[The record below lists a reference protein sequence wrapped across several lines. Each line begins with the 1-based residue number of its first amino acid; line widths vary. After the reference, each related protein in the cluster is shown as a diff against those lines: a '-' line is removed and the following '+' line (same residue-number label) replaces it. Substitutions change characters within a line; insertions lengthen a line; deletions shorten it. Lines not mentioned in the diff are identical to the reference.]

1 MMNEVTTIEL
11 HEAEDFWVSPC
22 RNPEARVCATIVI
35 PNYDSRATLAR
46 ALQSALGQTMREI
59 EVIVVDDASTD
70 TSWSYIAQLLARD
83 SRLRGIR
90 NKRNLGKPAI
100 MNRALEI
107 ARGRWLAVLD
117 ADDWYAPDRLAAL
130 IALAE
135 DRRADLVAD
144 NQYLFDAN
152 AAAIVGPAWP
162 IANSSWAMTFDDF
175 LAASDA
181 YESFNLGMLKPVI
194 RTDFA
199 RAKSLVYEE
208 DARHGEDFLYLLHFY
223 LSGGNAVVAD
233 RPYYYYTQPFGTLSR
248 RWANVR
254 RRRYDYHTAYDINR
268 RSVDFW
274 SSVVTPAQ
282 AAQLRRRGS
291 RLKSLEQYHQVKECL
306 ASRNLAG
313 AVSRVARAP
322 RTLECAWWRIRH
334 RLSGSSPSIAI
345 ERVAR
350 RARRRNA

>member
-1 MMNEVTTIEL
+1 MNEVTTIEL
-11 HEAEDFWVSPC
+11 HEAEDFWVSL
-22 RNPEARVCATIVI
+22 RRDSAARTRATIVI
-35 PNYDSRATLAR
+35 PNYDSRATLER

-70 TSWSYIAQLLARD
+70 ASWPYIAHLLAQD

-100 MNRALEI
+100 MNRALGI

-130 IALAE
+130 VALAE

-144 NQYLFDAN
+144 NQYLFDSR
-152 AAAIVGPAWP
+152 AAEIVGPAWP

-175 LAASDA
+175 LTASDA

-199 RAKSLVYEE
+199 RAKALVYKE
-208 DARHGEDFLYLLHFY
+208 DARQGEDFFYLLQFY

-233 RPYYYYTQPFGTLSR
+233 QPYYYYTQPFGTLSR
-248 RWANVR
+248 RWANVGR
-254 RRRYDYHTAYDINR
+254 QRYDYRTAHDINR
-268 RSVDFW
+268 RCVETW
-274 SSVVTPAQ
+274 SNAVTPAQ
-282 AAQLRRRGS
+282 AAQLRRRSG

-306 ASRNLAG
+306 ASRNLVG
-313 AVSRVARAP
+313 ALSRVARAP
-322 RTLECAWWRIRH
+322 RTLECAWWRIRS
-334 RLSGSSPSIAI
+334 RLSGASSSIAI